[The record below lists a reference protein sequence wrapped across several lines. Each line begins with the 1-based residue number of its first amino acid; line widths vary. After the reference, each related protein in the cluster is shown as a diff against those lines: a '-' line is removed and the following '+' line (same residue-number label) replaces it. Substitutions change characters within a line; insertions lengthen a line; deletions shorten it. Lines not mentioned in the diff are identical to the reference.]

1 MARPAK
7 NNADYFGH
15 DHDMRNHRK
24 IKAIRAKFGLQG
36 YAMWC
41 MLLEA
46 LTGAESNRLA
56 WNDLEIELLAG
67 DFGVS
72 VTEITELVDYCHR
85 LELICTDNGKIYSK
99 SLDEKLKSVYE
110 KRSQSRQNSSQQ
122 GRNQGK
128 FDSNNRS
135 NGVSVTEMPQ
145 SKGKVK
151 VNTTTDVVVEEK
163 EKSPSSPSST
173 FEVPVPDFVKKNRE
187 EFVEQQPTQSR
198 KQIIPPELRPPPISY
213 ESALDLLIANEWLRE
228 RCRLPEQ
235 DYLVAVQEFIS
246 EKRELEHAW
255 KDENDLKTHFLSWA
269 NIWRSKAEKAKQEGA
284 TSNRGPIAQTFEALE
299 QANRNIE
306 ARGGFLTAADFRK
319 RR

>member
-85 LELICTDNGKIYSK
+85 LELICTENGKIYSK

-110 KRSQSRQNSSQQ
+110 KRSLSRQNSSQQ

-128 FDSNNRS
+128 FDSNHRA
-135 NGVSVTEMPQ
+135 NGVSVTETPQ

-151 VNTTTDVVVEEK
+151 VNTTTDVVEEEK

-173 FEVPVPDFVKKNRE
+173 FEAPVPDFVKKNRE
-187 EFVEQQPTQSR
+187 EFVEQQPAQSR
-198 KQIIPPELRPPPISY
+198 KQNIAPELRPPPISY
-213 ESALDLLIANEWLRE
+213 DSALDLLIANEWLRE

-246 EKRELEHAW
+246 EKRELEHVW
-255 KDENDLKTHFLSWA
+255 KDEGDLKTHFLSWA
-269 NIWRSKAEKAKQEGA
+269 NIWKSKAEKARQEGI